1 MAFPTLFP
9 HGRGDPTNKRR
20 LREVTLTEGFKHLI
34 RYAEHF
40 STGQFV
46 WRFASHPRFPYWALN
61 MKQRHQLLSQARV
74 YLTQNPQDANLTTE
88 ELQEMVRQMSAQQL
102 MNRVQRYVAKIQGT
116 RQYWYQRYLELKA
129 LIEQKGAP
137 TFFFTFSAADNYWP
151 DLHRLLEEP
160 NNATPAIQIK
170 AVINHPHI
178 TDSHFVARL
187 EEFNK
192 HWVDQVLCAE
202 WKLLRYE
209 WQARGSIH
217 AHGCAKLKND
227 PGLCELVKKAAQGWK
242 LKQILDRQH
251 EESNYQDMVNEFTPA
266 IEAGIEA
273 KARVIQ
279 YADWLLTTMNEALP
293 DGNWAVPNPHPSAI
307 PIQETGNENDD
318 YHSLV
323 NSVERHT
330 RCSTAYCLRSKH
342 GQQPQCRFNYPKD
355 CTEQTSIDFEL
366 IVKGDNGGQ
375 DELTVQQITEAR
387 VRASLIT
394 KRNDDRINSHNR
406 LMLQNWRANVDLQA
420 IVDTDQC
427 IRYMAKYATKGEPRS
442 QQATEI
448 LQSAINKL
456 RHTGSASSALRR
468 AMIQVAGERDIGSQE
483 TAHMLLGKSLYSC
496 TYSFLCISLDGSQRV
511 RGGQGEEV
519 NHGDSALDPSLRDH
533 YASRVQWREQ
543 VPGIMQL
550 NLLQFASDFY
560 ITKGDKRKRKQEVI
574 IRTFPVFS
582 PNPSGKNYGKYCK
595 FQLVKY
601 KPWHQS
607 VDSAW
612 DGLEESDKVFIE
624 CYKNF
629 LHSETGQQCIPTF
642 AQELEQAMVHHV
654 NTENDGDENDG
665 EDDENM
671 MHQQQ
676 EEVEEWMLICRF
688 NEDFS
693 NSTANDVAPDFDWT
707 SASRNMPP
715 DLLRESEKWIAK
727 QRNEVREAANI
738 QEMERQPV
746 DLTALNHRQNLA
758 YSIVQQHKR
767 RLNENVPTEPLDMI
781 ITGTAGTG
789 KSFLINALAH
799 LLGDQC
805 ILTGT
810 TGIAG
815 FNIAGSTLH
824 STLQLPVRTLNKTDL
839 KGAALQR
846 LQLRLQGKHYLII
859 DEFSMLGQRTL
870 AWVDKRLRQASGKLN
885 TPLEGY
891 LVILFGDFAQLPP
904 VGDRPLYSPPAATV
918 LAQQG
923 YSVYTLFENVVVLNE
938 NVRQNGNNPE
948 AEEFRELL
956 LRMRDG
962 IVTEEDW
969 HKLQERAPQ
978 NVNMEDFKDAV
989 RLFYDKENVAR
1000 YNYEKL
1006 CRLGNPIA
1014 RISGVHSGVPVPPHR
1029 FEWEDDNKK
1038 LSRLQFPLRL
1048 SYAMTIHKSQ
1058 GQTLNKVVIDIGKSE
1073 RAAGCTF
1080 VATSRVRSLQHAVIQ
1095 PMPFQR
1101 LQGIGKCKRLQERLT
1116 EEQRLLDLAD
1126 NTSRIYQ
1133 HF

>member
-1 MAFPTLFP
+1 MCSEE
-9 HGRGDPTNKRR
+9 RNKNCYRC
-20 LREVTLTEGFKHLI
+20 
-34 RYAEHF
+34 
-40 STGQFV
+40 
-46 WRFASHPRFPYWALN
+46 
-61 MKQRHQLLSQARV
+61 LS
-74 YLTQNPQDANLTTE
+74 
-88 ELQEMVRQMSAQQL
+88 
-102 MNRVQRYVAKIQGT
+102 
-116 RQYWYQRYLELKA
+116 
-129 LIEQKGAP
+129 
-137 TFFFTFSAADNYWP
+137 
-151 DLHRLLEEP
+151 
-160 NNATPAIQIK
+160 
-170 AVINHPHI
+170 
-178 TDSHFVARL
+178 
-187 EEFNK
+187 
-192 HWVDQVLCAE
+192 
-202 WKLLRYE
+202 
-209 WQARGSIH
+209 
-217 AHGCAKLKND
+217 
-227 PGLCELVKKAAQGWK
+227 
-242 LKQILDRQH
+242 
-251 EESNYQDMVNEFTPA
+251 
-266 IEAGIEA
+266 AGIFYSTW
-273 KARVIQ
+273 ARN
-279 YADWLLTTMNEALP
+279 TT
-293 DGNWAVPNPHPSAI
+293 
-307 PIQETGNENDD
+307 
-318 YHSLV
+318 
-323 NSVERHT
+323 
-330 RCSTAYCLRSKH
+330 
-342 GQQPQCRFNYPKD
+342 
-355 CTEQTSIDFEL
+355 
-366 IVKGDNGGQ
+366 GDNGEH

-448 LQSAINKL
+448 LQSAISKL
-456 RHTGSASSALRR
+456 RHTDSASSALRR

-483 TAHMLLGKSLYSC
+483 TAHMLLGKPLYSC

-519 NHGDSALDPSLRDH
+519 THGDSALDPSLCDH

-543 VPGIMQL
+543 VPGIMRL

-560 ITKGDKRKRKQEVI
+560 ITKGDIRKRKQEVI
-574 IRTFPVFS
+574 IRSFPVFS

-612 DGLEESDKVFIE
+612 DGLEESDEVFIE

-629 LHSETGQQCIPTF
+629 LNSETGQQCIPTF
-642 AQELEQAMVHHV
+642 AQELEQAMVH
-654 NTENDGDENDG
+654 NGNSENDGDENDG

-676 EEVEEWMLICRF
+676 EEVEEWMLLCRF
-688 NEDFS
+688 NQDFS
-693 NSTANDVAPDFDWT
+693 NSTANDDAPDFDWT

-746 DLTALNHRQNLA
+746 DLTALNHRQNIA

-767 RLNENVPTEPLDMI
+767 RLNENVPTEPLHMI

-839 KGAALQR
+839 QGAALQR

-870 AWVDKRLRQASGKLN
+870 AWIDKRLRQASGKLN
-885 TPLEGY
+885 TPLGGY
-891 LVILFGDFAQLPP
+891 SVILFGDFAQLPP
-904 VGDRPLYSPPAATV
+904 VGDRPLYSSPPATM

-1014 RISGVHSGVPVPPHR
+1014 RISAVHSGIGASAAKSDNAGGLQSEVFLSRGATVMLTSNLWQEVGLCNGTVGTVQELLFHSDKPPPCLPIAVLVHFPHYRGPAFIDDDPLSIPVPPQR

-1038 LSRLQFPLRL
+1038 LSRLQLPLRL